1 MYKGGKI
8 MNNSMQPKD
17 YQDELDTDPN
27 KTDRATEELTD
38 NLADDAGIPQN
49 ELAHELKKET
59 LSETGQGDED
69 MREYIEDR
77 DEDMNEGDSGT
88 SNNHTPGEA

>member
-1 MYKGGKI
+1 MA
-8 MNNSMQPKD
+8 NNSTHPRD

-38 NLADDAGIPQN
+38 NLAGDAGIPQN

-59 LSETGQGDED
+59 LNEAGQGNDD

-77 DEDMNEGDSGT
+77 DEDMDEHENSEKR
-88 SNNHTPGEA
+88 P